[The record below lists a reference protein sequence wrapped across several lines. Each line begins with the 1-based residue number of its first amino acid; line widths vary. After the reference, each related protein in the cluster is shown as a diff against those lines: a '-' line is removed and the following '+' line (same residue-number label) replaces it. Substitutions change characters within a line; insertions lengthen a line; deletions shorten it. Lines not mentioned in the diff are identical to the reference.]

1 MKTREPTQATLAA
14 TSPKSMIVQYLHQ
27 SKDNKKNNK
36 SQSYSTRKL
45 KTHLNISS
53 SKESRK

>member
-45 KTHLNISS
+45 KTH
-53 SKESRK
+53 

>member
-1 MKTREPTQATLAA
+1 MKTREPTLATLAA

-27 SKDNKKNNK
+27 SKDNQKNNK

-45 KTHLNISS
+45 KTH
-53 SKESRK
+53 